1 METSPLQVEGEVKVL
16 QVTEGKRGSRGRLG
30 KGKSGIGKGKRRG
43 LWVGCSG
50 KRGAKGSEKEID

>member
-30 KGKSGIGKGKRRG
+30 KGKRRG